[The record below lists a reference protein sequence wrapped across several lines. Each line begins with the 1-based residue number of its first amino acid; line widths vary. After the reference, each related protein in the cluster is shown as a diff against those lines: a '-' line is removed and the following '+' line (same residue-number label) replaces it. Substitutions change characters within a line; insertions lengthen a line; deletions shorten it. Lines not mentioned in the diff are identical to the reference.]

1 MTVTVSL
8 ISCSVAGST
17 EACTTVSRLVSME
30 FAVNVSPMVLSEER
44 TTSPV
49 SGSLRTGE
57 ASE

>member
-1 MTVTVSL
+1 MTVSL

-17 EACTTVSRLVSME
+17 LASITVSLLVSTDE
-30 FAVNVSPMVLSEER
+30 AVNVSPMVFNAER